1 MIDKPLQPDDES
13 IDKDHLLHFPCE
25 FSLKVMGE
33 DIDNYADYVLTVCQK
48 HVANVDPANVKTRP
62 SRNGKYL
69 AVTVTFT
76 ATSREQLD
84 NLYHELNAYEHTK
97 MAL

>member
-1 MIDKPLQPDDES
+1 MTDKPPVSESNS
-13 IDKDHLLHFPCE
+13 IDEDQLLHFPCD

-33 DIDNYADYVLTVCQK
+33 DIDNYADYVLSVCQK
-48 HVANVDPANVKTRP
+48 HIDNVTSDKLRTRP

-69 AVTVTFT
+69 AVTVTFV
-76 ATSREQLD
+76 AASREQLD
-84 NLYHELNAYEHTK
+84 NLYLELNAHKHTR

>member
-1 MIDKPLQPDDES
+1 MNNKTDLPDNES
-13 IDKDHLLHFPCE
+13 IDEDHLFHFPCE

-33 DIDNYADYVLTVCQK
+33 DVDNYADYVLSVCQK
-48 HVANVDPANVKTRP
+48 HIDHVDPANVKTRP
-62 SRNGKYL
+62 SRNAKYL

-84 NLYHELNAYEHTK
+84 KLYHELNACKHTK